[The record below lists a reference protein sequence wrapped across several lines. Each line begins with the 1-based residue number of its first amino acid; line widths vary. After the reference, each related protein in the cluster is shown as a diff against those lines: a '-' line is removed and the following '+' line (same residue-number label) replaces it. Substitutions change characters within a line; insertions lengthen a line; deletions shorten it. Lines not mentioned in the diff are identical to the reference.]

1 MRTID
6 ADELLEHVYRD
17 KLDTREA
24 IAEMV
29 NRAHTVYEGGLI
41 WLHPKYIPL
50 TSAQKDLFLC
60 YREGWALCVGY
71 WRTGEGWRRIDN
83 NERIEP
89 EYVAQIN
96 LTIRK

>member
-29 NRAHTVYEGGLI
+29 NNAPTVYEGGLI
-41 WLHPKYIPL
+41 WLCPKYIPL
-50 TSAQKDLFLC
+50 YEAKNGLFLAE
-60 YREGWALCVGY
+60 REGWPLCVCYWDTGY
-71 WRTGEGWRRIDN
+71 GWRRVDN
-83 NERIEP
+83 DKIFKP
-89 EYVAQIN
+89 EYVAHIN
-96 LTIRK
+96 LDI

>member
-29 NRAHTVYEGGLI
+29 NRAPTVYEGGLT

-50 TSAQKDLFLC
+50 HEAQNDLFLAW
-60 YREGWALCVGY
+60 REGWPLCVCY
-71 WRTGEGWRRIDN
+71 WRTGHGWRRVDN
-83 NERIEP
+83 NESFSP

-96 LTIRK
+96 LDI